1 MWQLRSRTVLNFYR
15 HAHTPSVNT
24 AALGF
29 TDSLRQ
35 NAPHFYQ
42 GERQMKGTVH
52 YETRDDI
59 ALLTIDNPPVNPL
72 SSGVRQGLDDG
83 INAALSD
90 DNIKAI
96 VLTGAGRA
104 FIAGADISEFGGKAE
119 GPSLHDCLNTM
130 DASSKPIVA
139 AINGTAFGGGLEVAL
154 CCHYRVIAP
163 SAPVGLP
170 EVKLGLLPGAG
181 GTQRLPRLIGAAK
194 ALDFMISGDPI
205 PGPQAKALGI
215 VDEVVEGDIVDGAI
229 AYARDLIANGS
240 PIRRIRD
247 EETVVAADRGND
259 DLFDNARKNA
269 ARKMRKRFAP
279 EMIVQCV
286 EAAVNLG
293 DFDAGIK
300 VEQECF
306 GKCLKHPQR
315 ESLIHMFFAE
325 REVAKI
331 PDVPRDTATQEITS
345 AAVIGCG
352 TMGGGIAMCFLN
364 VGIPVTSLEMNQ
376 EALDRGIGVIK
387 RNYDIQVQRGRMTA
401 EQVDQRMA
409 LLTGTTDFA
418 DLGQADVIIE
428 AIYENIDVKVETF
441 GKMDAVAK
449 PGAILASNT
458 SALDIDKMA
467 EATKRPDS
475 VIGLHFFSPANVM
488 RLLEIVRGAKTSN
501 ETIASSMKL
510 GRTLN
515 KIAVL
520 SGNAP
525 GFIGN
530 RMLGGYT
537 RQAGEIILQGAT
549 PYQVDNALLQF
560 GMPMGPFQM
569 NDLVGLDLGWRAR
582 KLSGMKPEDVPIT
595 ARVAD
600 KLCEMDRYGQKTSR
614 GFYIYPEGS
623 RAGQPDPEVV
633 SIVEET
639 SAELGIARREIDDDE
654 VLKRCLYPLINEGAR
669 ILEDGIAIRPC
680 DIDIVYINGYG
691 FPEVTG
697 GPMFWADQQGLDNIL
712 ADIKRFGEEYG
723 GPNWEPAPLLE
734 RLVAEGKTLASL
746 QG

>member
-1 MWQLRSRTVLNFYR
+1 
-15 HAHTPSVNT
+15 
-24 AALGF
+24 
-29 TDSLRQ
+29 
-35 NAPHFYQ
+35 
-42 GERQMKGTVH
+42 MKGTVH
-52 YETRDDI
+52 YEVRGNV
-59 ALLTIDNPPVNPL
+59 ALMTIDNPPVNPL
-72 SSGVRQGLDDG
+72 SSGVRQGLHDG
-83 INAALSD
+83 LALALADNAVA
-90 DNIKAI
+90 AI

-104 FIAGADISEFGGKAE
+104 FIAGADISEFGGKSE
-119 GPSLHDCLNTM
+119 GPSLGDCLAAM
-130 DASSKPIVA
+130 DNSSKPIVA

-181 GTQRLPRLIGAAK
+181 GTQRLPRLIGAEK
-194 ALDFMISGDPI
+194 ALNFILSGDPI
-205 PGPQAKALGI
+205 PGPAAVQMGI
-215 VDEVVEGDIVDGAI
+215 ADHLSEGDIVEDGLSFAADII
-229 AYARDLIANGS
+229 AKGS

-247 EETVVAADRGND
+247 EEEIVRQARDNTEI
-259 DLFDNARKNA
+259 FDNARKNA

-293 DFDAGIK
+293 DFDAGIA

-306 GKCLKHPQR
+306 GKCLNHPQR

-331 PDVPRDTATQEITS
+331 PDVPKNTATQDITS

-352 TMGGGIAMCFLN
+352 TMGGGIAMSFLN
-364 VGIPVTSLEMNQ
+364 VGIPVIAVEMNQ
-376 EALDRGIGVIK
+376 EALDRGLGVIK
-387 RNYDIQVQRGRMTA
+387 KNYDIQVQRGRMSA
-401 EQVDQRMA
+401 EEVDKRMS
-409 LLTGTTDFA
+409 LIRGTTDYA
-418 DLGQADVIIE
+418 DISDVDVIIE

-441 GKMDAVAK
+441 KKMDAVAK
-449 PGAILASNT
+449 PGAVLASNT
-458 SALDIDKMA
+458 SGLDIDKMA
-467 EATKRPDS
+467 AATSRPEA

-488 RLLEIVRGAKTSN
+488 KLLEIVRGENTSK
-501 ETIASSMKL
+501 EVIATSMKL

-530 RMLGGYT
+530 RMLAGYT

-549 PYQVDNALLQF
+549 PYQVDNAILGF

-582 KLSGMKPEDVPIT
+582 KLGGMKPEDVPIT

-614 GFYIYPEGS
+614 GYYIYPEGS
-623 RAGQPDPEVV
+623 RAGQADPEVV
-633 SIVEET
+633 KIVEET
-639 SAELGIARREIDDDE
+639 SAELGIERRPIEDEE

-697 GPMFWADQQGLDNIL
+697 GPMFWADQIGLDNIL
-712 ADIKRFGEEYG
+712 ADIKKFEAEYG
-723 GPNWEPAPLLE
+723 GDIWKPAPLLE
-734 RLVAEGKTLASL
+734 KLVAEGKSFASL
-746 QG
+746 QS

>member
-1 MWQLRSRTVLNFYR
+1 
-15 HAHTPSVNT
+15 
-24 AALGF
+24 
-29 TDSLRQ
+29 
-35 NAPHFYQ
+35 
-42 GERQMKGTVH
+42 MKGTVH
-52 YETRDDI
+52 YEVRGNV
-59 ALLTIDNPPVNPL
+59 ALMTIDNPPVNPL
-72 SSGVRQGLDDG
+72 SSGVRQGLHDGLTQALADD
-83 INAALSD
+83 AVA
-90 DNIKAI
+90 AI

-104 FIAGADISEFGGKAE
+104 FIAGADISEFGGKSE
-119 GPSLHDCLNTM
+119 GPSLGDCLAAM
-130 DASSKPIVA
+130 DNSSKPIVA

-181 GTQRLPRLIGAAK
+181 GTQRLPRLIGAEK
-194 ALDFMISGDPI
+194 ALSFILSGDPI
-205 PGPQAKALGI
+205 PGPAAVQMGI
-215 VDEVVEGDIVDGAI
+215 ADHLSEGDIVEDALSFAADII
-229 AYARDLIANGS
+229 AKGS

-247 EETVVAADRGND
+247 EEEIVRQARDNTEI
-259 DLFDNARKNA
+259 FDNARKNA

-293 DFDAGIK
+293 DFDAGIA

-306 GKCLKHPQR
+306 GKCLNHPQR

-331 PDVPRDTATQEITS
+331 PDVPKDTATQDITS

-352 TMGGGIAMCFLN
+352 TMGGGIAMSFLN
-364 VGIPVTSLEMNQ
+364 VGIPVIAVEMNQ
-376 EALDRGIGVIK
+376 EALDRGLGVIK
-387 RNYDIQVQRGRMTA
+387 KNYDIQVQRGRMSA
-401 EQVDQRMA
+401 EEVDKRMS
-409 LLTGTTDFA
+409 LIRGTTDYA
-418 DLGQADVIIE
+418 DVSDVDVIIE

-441 GKMDAVAK
+441 KKMDAVAK
-449 PGAILASNT
+449 PGAVLASNT
-458 SALDIDKMA
+458 SGLDIDKMA
-467 EATKRPDS
+467 AATSRPEA

-488 RLLEIVRGAKTSN
+488 KLLEIVRGENTSK
-501 ETIASSMKL
+501 EVIATSMKL

-530 RMLGGYT
+530 RMLAGYT

-549 PYQVDNALLQF
+549 PYQVDNAILGF

-582 KLSGMKPEDVPIT
+582 KLAGMKPEDVPIT

-600 KLCEMDRYGQKTSR
+600 KLCELDRYGQKTSR
-614 GFYIYPEGS
+614 GYYIYPEGS
-623 RAGQPDPEVV
+623 RAGQADPEVV
-633 SIVEET
+633 KIVEET
-639 SAELGIARREIDDDE
+639 SAELGIERRPIEDEE

-697 GPMFWADQQGLDNIL
+697 GPMFWADQIGLDNIL
-712 ADIKRFGEEYG
+712 ADIKKFEAEYG
-723 GPNWEPAPLLE
+723 GDIWKPAPLLE
-734 RLVAEGKTLASL
+734 KLVAEGKSFASL
-746 QG
+746 QS

>member
-1 MWQLRSRTVLNFYR
+1 
-15 HAHTPSVNT
+15 
-24 AALGF
+24 
-29 TDSLRQ
+29 
-35 NAPHFYQ
+35 
-42 GERQMKGTVH
+42 MKGTVH
-52 YETRDDI
+52 YEVRGNV
-59 ALLTIDNPPVNPL
+59 ALMTIDNPPVNPL
-72 SSGVRQGLDDG
+72 SSGVRQGLHDGLTQALADD
-83 INAALSD
+83 AVA
-90 DNIKAI
+90 AI

-104 FIAGADISEFGGKAE
+104 FIAGADISEFGGKSE
-119 GPSLHDCLNTM
+119 GPSLGDCLAAM
-130 DASSKPIVA
+130 DNSSKPIVA

-181 GTQRLPRLIGAAK
+181 GTQRLPRLIGAEK
-194 ALDFMISGDPI
+194 ALSFILSGDPI
-205 PGPQAKALGI
+205 PGPAAVQMGI
-215 VDEVVEGDIVDGAI
+215 ADHLSEGDIVEDGLSFAADII
-229 AYARDLIANGS
+229 AKGS

-247 EETVVAADRGND
+247 EEEIVRQARDNTEI
-259 DLFDNARKNA
+259 FDNARKNA

-293 DFDAGIK
+293 DFDAGIA

-306 GKCLKHPQR
+306 GKCLNHPQR

-331 PDVPRDTATQEITS
+331 PDVPKDTATQDITS

-352 TMGGGIAMCFLN
+352 TMGGGIAMSFLN
-364 VGIPVTSLEMNQ
+364 VGIPVIAVEMNQ
-376 EALDRGIGVIK
+376 EALDRGLGVIK
-387 RNYDIQVQRGRMTA
+387 KNYDIQVQRGRMSA
-401 EQVDQRMA
+401 EEVDKRMS
-409 LLTGTTDFA
+409 LIRGTTDYA
-418 DLGQADVIIE
+418 DISDVDVIIE

-441 GKMDAVAK
+441 KKMDAVAK
-449 PGAILASNT
+449 PGAVLASNT
-458 SALDIDKMA
+458 SGLDIDKMA
-467 EATKRPDS
+467 AATSRPEA

-488 RLLEIVRGAKTSN
+488 KLLEIVRGENTSK
-501 ETIASSMKL
+501 EVIATSMKL

-530 RMLGGYT
+530 RMLAGYT

-549 PYQVDNALLQF
+549 PYQVDNAILGF

-582 KLSGMKPEDVPIT
+582 KLGGMKPEDVPIT

-600 KLCEMDRYGQKTSR
+600 KLCELDRYGQKTSR
-614 GFYIYPEGS
+614 GYYIYPEGS
-623 RAGQPDPEVV
+623 RAGQADPEVV
-633 SIVEET
+633 KIVEET
-639 SAELGIARREIDDDE
+639 SAELGIERRPIEDEE

-697 GPMFWADQQGLDNIL
+697 GPMFWADQIGLDNIL
-712 ADIKRFGEEYG
+712 ADIKKFEAEYG
-723 GPNWEPAPLLE
+723 GDIWKPAPLLE
-734 RLVAEGKTLASL
+734 KLVAEGKSFASL
-746 QG
+746 QS

>member
-1 MWQLRSRTVLNFYR
+1 
-15 HAHTPSVNT
+15 
-24 AALGF
+24 
-29 TDSLRQ
+29 
-35 NAPHFYQ
+35 
-42 GERQMKGTVH
+42 MKGTVH
-52 YETRDDI
+52 YEVRGNV
-59 ALLTIDNPPVNPL
+59 ALMTIDNPPVNPL
-72 SSGVRQGLDDG
+72 SSGVRQGLHDGLTKALADD
-83 INAALSD
+83 AVA
-90 DNIKAI
+90 AI

-104 FIAGADISEFGGKAE
+104 FIAGADISEFGGKSE
-119 GPSLHDCLNTM
+119 GPSLGDCLAAM
-130 DASSKPIVA
+130 DNSSKPIVA

-181 GTQRLPRLIGAAK
+181 GTQRLPRLIGAEK
-194 ALDFMISGDPI
+194 ALSFILSGDPI
-205 PGPQAKALGI
+205 PGPAAVQMGI
-215 VDEVVEGDIVDGAI
+215 ADHLSEGDIVEDGLSFAADII
-229 AYARDLIANGS
+229 AKGS

-247 EETVVAADRGND
+247 EEEIVRQARDNTEI
-259 DLFDNARKNA
+259 FDNARKNA

-293 DFDAGIK
+293 DFDAGIA

-306 GKCLKHPQR
+306 AKCLNHPQR

-331 PDVPRDTATQEITS
+331 PDVPKDTATQDITS

-352 TMGGGIAMCFLN
+352 TMGGGIAMSFLN
-364 VGIPVTSLEMNQ
+364 VGIPVIAVEMNQ
-376 EALDRGIGVIK
+376 EALDRGLGVIK
-387 RNYDIQVQRGRMTA
+387 KNYDIQVQRGRMSA
-401 EQVDQRMA
+401 EEVDKRMS
-409 LLTGTTDFA
+409 LIRGTTDYA
-418 DLGQADVIIE
+418 DVSDVDVIIE

-441 GKMDAVAK
+441 KKMDAVAK
-449 PGAILASNT
+449 PGAVLASNT
-458 SALDIDKMA
+458 SGLDIDKMA
-467 EATKRPDS
+467 AATSRPEA

-488 RLLEIVRGAKTSN
+488 KLLEIVRGENTSK
-501 ETIASSMKL
+501 EVIATSMKL

-530 RMLGGYT
+530 RMLAGYT

-549 PYQVDNALLQF
+549 PYQVDNAILGF

-582 KLSGMKPEDVPIT
+582 KLGGMKPEDVPIT

-600 KLCEMDRYGQKTSR
+600 KLCELDRYGQKTSR
-614 GFYIYPEGS
+614 GYYIYPEGS
-623 RAGQPDPEVV
+623 RAGQADPEVV
-633 SIVEET
+633 KIVEET
-639 SAELGIARREIDDDE
+639 SAELGIERRPIEDEE

-697 GPMFWADQQGLDNIL
+697 GPMFWADQIGLDNIL
-712 ADIKRFGEEYG
+712 ADIKKFEAEYG
-723 GPNWEPAPLLE
+723 GDIWKPAPLLE
-734 RLVAEGKTLASL
+734 KLVAEGKSFASL
-746 QG
+746 QS

>member
-1 MWQLRSRTVLNFYR
+1 
-15 HAHTPSVNT
+15 
-24 AALGF
+24 
-29 TDSLRQ
+29 
-35 NAPHFYQ
+35 
-42 GERQMKGTVH
+42 MKGTVH
-52 YETRDDI
+52 YEVRGNV
-59 ALLTIDNPPVNPL
+59 ALMTIDNPPVNPL
-72 SSGVRQGLDDG
+72 SSGVRQGLHDGLTQALADD
-83 INAALSD
+83 AVA
-90 DNIKAI
+90 AI

-104 FIAGADISEFGGKAE
+104 FIAGADISEFGGKSE
-119 GPSLHDCLNTM
+119 GPSLGDCLAAM
-130 DASSKPIVA
+130 DNSSKPIVA

-181 GTQRLPRLIGAAK
+181 GTQRLPRLIGAEK
-194 ALDFMISGDPI
+194 ALSFILSGDPI
-205 PGPQAKALGI
+205 PGPAAVQMGIADHLSEGNIVEDGLSFAADIIAK
-215 VDEVVEGDIVDGAI
+215 
-229 AYARDLIANGS
+229 GS

-247 EETVVAADRGND
+247 EEEIVRQARDNTEI
-259 DLFDNARKNA
+259 FDNARKNA

-293 DFDAGIK
+293 DFDAGIA

-306 GKCLKHPQR
+306 AKCLNHPQR

-331 PDVPRDTATQEITS
+331 PDVPKDTATQDVTS

-352 TMGGGIAMCFLN
+352 TMGGGIAMSFLN
-364 VGIPVTSLEMNQ
+364 VGIPVIAVEMNQ
-376 EALDRGIGVIK
+376 EALDRGLGVIK
-387 RNYDIQVQRGRMTA
+387 KNYDIQVQRGRMSA
-401 EQVDQRMA
+401 EEVDKRMS
-409 LLTGTTDFA
+409 LIRGTTDYA
-418 DLGQADVIIE
+418 DISDVDVIIE

-441 GKMDAVAK
+441 KKMDAVAK
-449 PGAILASNT
+449 PGAVLASNT
-458 SALDIDKMA
+458 SGLDIDKMA
-467 EATKRPDS
+467 AATSRPEA

-488 RLLEIVRGAKTSN
+488 KLLEIVRGENTSK
-501 ETIASSMKL
+501 EVIATSMKL

-530 RMLGGYT
+530 RMLAGYT

-549 PYQVDNALLQF
+549 PYQVDNAILGF

-582 KLSGMKPEDVPIT
+582 KLGGMKPEDVPIT

-600 KLCEMDRYGQKTSR
+600 KLCELDRYGQKTSR
-614 GFYIYPEGS
+614 GYYIYPEGS
-623 RAGQPDPEVV
+623 RAGQADPEVV
-633 SIVEET
+633 KIVEET
-639 SAELGIARREIDDDE
+639 SAELGIERRPIEDEE

-697 GPMFWADQQGLDNIL
+697 GPMFWADQIGLDNIL
-712 ADIKRFGEEYG
+712 ADIKKFEAEYG
-723 GPNWEPAPLLE
+723 GDIWKPAPLLE
-734 RLVAEGKTLASL
+734 KLVAEGKSFASL
-746 QG
+746 QS